1 MGIAIG
7 LALRTTIRAEIDVW
21 GPHFAMMKSMMGN
34 APDLT
39 QLNADVDHALVLG
52 LLVAFT
58 LAIVVGA
65 LFGRFLT
72 ASIARIEAGLAQF
85 AHGRLTSRIDE
96 GRGPSE
102 LRRIATSAN
111 RMAAAIETARGA
123 ERELVAGLAHDLAH
137 PLTALR
143 GSLEATRDTLR
154 PPIDGTAAQQLLK
167 DVDALDETLRDL
179 RDVAAVEAGAI
190 RLDIREVELVAAIHS
205 MHARYVEAAAARGIA
220 LVVSGDE
227 SVIVYTDHR
236 RLERIVANLLVNALA
251 ASPPQS
257 TVELGVRRELRTGRG
272 ILHVR
277 DDAGSEATERLSV
290 ALLGGDGRGLGLRVV
305 TSLVQALGAAIS
317 VVGTSSGSQVEVRLQ
332 LSNPPH
338 PLHTHVVTSGP

>member
-1 MGIAIG
+1 MTLATRVALVTAAVGTVMAVAIG
-7 LALRTTIRAEIDVW
+7 FALRATIRAELDVW
-21 GPHFAMMKSMMGN
+21 GPHFAMMRSMMGN

-39 QLNADVDHALVLG
+39 QLNADIDHALGLG
-52 LLVAFT
+52 LLIAFT

-72 ASIARIEAGLAQF
+72 SSIGRIETGLAQF
-85 AHGRLTSRIDE
+85 ARGHLTSRIE
-96 GRGPSE
+96 ESRGPIE
-102 LRRIATSAN
+102 LRRIAMSAN
-111 RMAAAIETARGA
+111 RMASEIERAREA

-154 PPIDGTAAQQLLK
+154 PPIDGTAAQQLLR
-167 DVDALDETLRDL
+167 DVDVLDETLRDL

-190 RLDIREVELVAAIHS
+190 RLDIRELDLTSALRS
-205 MHARYVEAAAARGIA
+205 MHARYVEAAAARGIS
-220 LVVSGDE
+220 LVVSGDHK
-227 SVIVYTDHR
+227 VVVDTDQR

-251 ASPPQS
+251 ASPPGS
-257 TVELGVRRELRTGRG
+257 TVELAARKDPLRGNG

-277 DDAGSEATERLSV
+277 DDAGNEATERLRV

-305 TSLVQALGAAIS
+305 PSLARALNAEIS
-317 VVGTSSGSQVEVRLQ
+317 VVGVTGGSQVEVRF
-332 LSNPPH
+332 
-338 PLHTHVVTSGP
+338 